1 MILDEEVV
9 IGEKA
14 QVGESDA
21 TSKGITVIGR
31 AYEVADGTVIG
42 KGLNIEKEVK

>member
-1 MILDEEVV
+1 MT
-9 IGEKA
+9 IGENAK
-14 QVGESDA
+14 VGELDA